1 MNIRS
6 TWCLSVLSLLVLIQT
21 STAQEREVTRKVT
34 FEVKPG
40 QRLEDLVETGRWE
53 ILEVRGTTVTA
64 LEQQGGNARRVPAIA
79 LEARVLEQGF
89 NVLEADID
97 RELDAFRAMGSEG
110 QYHSI
115 DEGATELEAYAT
127 NYPEICHRESLGKT
141 HEGRDIWAVRIG
153 KNPDNK
159 DLPRMLIFGLVHAR
173 EWISAELPFYTIKQL
188 LEGYGTNPEL
198 TELVDTRVIWVI
210 PITNPDGLE
219 YSQKQSRM
227 WRKNRNPNG
236 SWSTGV
242 DVNRNF
248 EVGWGTGSSSW
259 GSSDVYRGPHHGSE
273 NETKALLQL
282 MERERFHVSLCFHSY
297 SEIILHPWGQSE
309 DDPPHLDVYKH
320 HSEKMKAFNGYRHG
334 PVAQVLY
341 LAGGATDDTFFAKYG
356 CWSWTFELG
365 RQFVPPENQIQSI
378 CESNFG
384 AVLHLIKSAQELKDN
399 RPSVGVDA
407 DAAAKVAFLEE
418 QLVMPARGEGPR
430 AIDAYLPLVT
440 EEARVSAE
448 LREKLMSSPQEL
460 LRRIGQAVLFPT
472 SHGD

>member
-1 MNIRS
+1 MTIRS
-6 TWCLSVLSLLVLIQT
+6 IGYASFLSLLVLTQA

-64 LEQQGGNARRVPAIA
+64 LEQQGGQASRNPAID
-79 LEARVLEQGF
+79 LEARVRSQGLK
-89 NVLEADID
+89 VLEADIE

-115 DEGATELEAYAT
+115 DESAAEIEAYA
-127 NYPEICHRESLGKT
+127 NNHPAICHRESIGKT
-141 HEGRDIWAVRIG
+141 HEGRDIWALRIA

-159 DLPRMLIFGLVHAR
+159 ELPRMLIFGLVHAR

-188 LEGYGTNPEL
+188 VEGYGTNPEI
-198 TELVDTRVIWVI
+198 TNLVDNRVLWII

-227 WRKNRNPNG
+227 WRKNRNPTSTWG
-236 SWSTGV
+236 TGV

-248 EVGWGTGSSSW
+248 EVGWGVGSSSW
-259 GSSDVYRGPHHGSE
+259 ASSDVYRGPHAGSE

-309 DDPPHLDVYKH
+309 DDPPHYDVFKQ
-320 HSEKMKAFNGYRHG
+320 HSEAMKAFNGYRHG

-341 LAGGATDDTFFAKYG
+341 LAGGATDDTFFTKYG

-365 RQFVPPENQIQSI
+365 RQFVPPENQIQPI
-378 CESNFG
+378 CQSNFG
-384 AVLHLIKSAQELKDN
+384 AVLHLIKAADELMKN
-399 RPSVGVDA
+399 RPVVGVDA
-407 DAAAKVAFLEE
+407 DPAAKVAFLEG
-418 QLVMPARGEGPR
+418 QLVQPARGEGPR
-430 AIDAYLPLVT
+430 AVDGYLPMVT
-440 EEARVSAE
+440 EEARANAE

-460 LRRIGQAVLFPT
+460 LRRIGNAVLFP
-472 SHGD
+472 GID